1 MAQKQRI
8 FSRANTLVT
17 TTLDKTESVVY
28 ETLTTVEMTSKSL
41 TNTVEEFHNDTI
53 QDLID
58 SRLATMDKLAKAK
71 QSLKDLGYSDEE
83 IASTLS
89 FARR

>member
-17 TTLDKTESVVY
+17 TALDKTDSVVY

-53 QDLID
+53 QDLIE
-58 SRLATMDKLAKAK
+58 SRLTTMDKLAKAK